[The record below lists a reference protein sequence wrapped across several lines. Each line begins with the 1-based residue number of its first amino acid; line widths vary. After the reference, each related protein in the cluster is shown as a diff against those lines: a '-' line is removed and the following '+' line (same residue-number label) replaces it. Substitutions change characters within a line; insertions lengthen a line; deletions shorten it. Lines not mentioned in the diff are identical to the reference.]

1 MEKELKQLENII
13 KEKGLALSVILTETL
28 YNKKAFEFYDYD
40 TYFQDILYFFNYEDA
55 KKFIERYD
63 TTLRKIS
70 FLKKEIKKLESEL
83 IQ

>member
-40 TYFQDILYFFNYEDA
+40 MYFQDILYFFNYEDA

-63 TTLRKIS
+63 TTLKKIS
-70 FLKKEIKKLESEL
+70 LLKEKIKKLESEL
-83 IQ
+83 IK